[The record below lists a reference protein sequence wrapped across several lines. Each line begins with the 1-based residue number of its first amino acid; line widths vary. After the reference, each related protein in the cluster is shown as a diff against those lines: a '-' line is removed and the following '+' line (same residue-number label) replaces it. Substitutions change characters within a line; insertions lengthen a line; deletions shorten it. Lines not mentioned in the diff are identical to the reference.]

1 MHAHDAVVDLAATAQ
16 PLPRDGGR
24 LRAALERSRFVDAAD
39 GLRMRMLARDQTLAF
54 IARLSFFP
62 LDRFHETL

>member
-16 PLPRDGGR
+16 PLPCGSGR
-24 LRAALERSRFVDAAD
+24 LCAALERSRFVHAAD
-39 GLRMRMLARDQTLAF
+39 GLRMRMRACDEPLAF
-54 IARLSFFP
+54 VAHLSFFP